1 MMNKLPSFTFKPWR
15 SVAIAFLC
23 VMWVLAGALW
33 STAAASDLLRDRESL
48 LSLHAQER
56 QAHLRGDADL
66 LAREMADQVTDVEDG
81 KVNVRSREEMR
92 RRFTDYFSQ
101 VKYSFWDDVVAPR
114 VRVSPDGQMAWVVIQ
129 VKAGLSDVAGPKAG
143 QAREFQSSWIS
154 IYEKRERSGTW
165 SESRLA

>member
-1 MMNKLPSFTFKPWR
+1 
-15 SVAIAFLC
+15 
-23 VMWVLAGALW
+23 
-33 STAAASDLLRDRESL
+33 
-48 LSLHAQER
+48 
-56 QAHLRGDADL
+56 
-66 LAREMADQVTDVEDG
+66 MADQVTDVEDG